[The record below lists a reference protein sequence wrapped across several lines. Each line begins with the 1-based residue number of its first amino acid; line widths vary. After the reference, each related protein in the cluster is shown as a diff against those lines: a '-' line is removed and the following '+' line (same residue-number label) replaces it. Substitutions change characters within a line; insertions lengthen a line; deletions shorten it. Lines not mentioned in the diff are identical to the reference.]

1 MINVLSMEKIQT
13 KNQFKQNKKQI
24 LKQKQAKKMKTKHR
38 RTRKNTCIVSDLYTE
53 CYWRELSWS
62 YTRLVYNRSD
72 SRSSCTGPGDGDGG
86 QSSCS

>member
-1 MINVLSMEKIQT
+1 MYFQW
-13 KNQFKQNKKQI
+13 KKY
-24 LKQKQAKKMKTKHR
+24 KQKTNSNKTKQKNFKTKASQKKMKTKHR
-38 RTRKNTCIVSDLYTE
+38 KTKKNTCIFSDLYTE

>member
-1 MINVLSMEKIQT
+1 MYFHWKKYKQKTNSNKT
-13 KNQFKQNKKQI
+13 KQNFKTKASQ
-24 LKQKQAKKMKTKHR
+24 KKMKTKHR
-38 RTRKNTCIVSDLYTE
+38 KTRKNTCIVSDLYTE

-62 YTRLVYNRSD
+62 YTRLVYNSSD